1 METNSPAQATNTA
14 LFQPVVAPVKN
25 YQGIDS
31 AKKTIPRVDVENFA
45 PATAQLVKTLPQQTG
60 GTVRMQLTP
69 DALGPVTVQVNV
81 RDKNAALRIDVET
94 NAAKQALE
102 AQIPVLREQLTQ
114 QGITAERIE
123 IQVRPREDFSMFSGF
138 NQQNSSAKQEEQQ
151 ARQSYLRTFA
161 DGREERQ
168 EAIIQDIAPKIKE
181 KKTTVQNRVEFYA

>member
-1 METNSPAQATNTA
+1 
-14 LFQPVVAPVKN
+14 
-25 YQGIDS
+25 
-31 AKKTIPRVDVENFA
+31 
-45 PATAQLVKTLPQQTG
+45 
-60 GTVRMQLTP
+60 MQLTP